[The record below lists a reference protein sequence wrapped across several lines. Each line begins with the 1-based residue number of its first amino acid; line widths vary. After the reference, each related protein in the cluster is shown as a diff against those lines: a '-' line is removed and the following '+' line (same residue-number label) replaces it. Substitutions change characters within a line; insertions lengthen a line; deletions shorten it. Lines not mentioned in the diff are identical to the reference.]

1 MLHCSIQCVF
11 VRVMSVYTNSQKVF
25 VRMLSLLDRLLM
37 FLGFTEIPKQEL
49 TEMVGFVSF
58 LEKDLSNSKICF
70 MIQNED

>member
-1 MLHCSIQCVF
+1 
-11 VRVMSVYTNSQKVF
+11 
-25 VRMLSLLDRLLM
+25 MLSLLDRLLM

-70 MIQNED
+70 MNQNED